1 MSVKHKTMR
10 KNNRH
15 KKTHR
20 KKRVNT
26 QRKHKKSKRKYTQKG
41 GLSMSNILTK
51 FPFGQGI
58 VNIFRV
64 GKTSIQNVG
73 KGLEGKPKVTNPM
86 PTKDQFRR
94 PLDYKFVKPPNIP
107 RIRQKAIASVK
118 AMT

>member
-1 MSVKHKTMR
+1 MSLKHKTMR
-10 KNNRH
+10 KINRH
-15 KKTHR
+15 NKTHKKKRAKTHR
-20 KKRVNT
+20 KN
-26 QRKHKKSKRKYTQKG
+26 KKGKRKYTQKG
-41 GLSMSNILTK
+41 GLSVSNILTK

-64 GKTSIQNVG
+64 GKAGIQNVG
-73 KGLEGKPKVTNPM
+73 KGFAGKPKVTNPM

-107 RIRQKAIASVK
+107 KIRRNAIASVK

>member
-1 MSVKHKTMR
+1 MR

-26 QRKHKKSKRKYTQKG
+26 QRKHKKGKRKYTQKG

-73 KGLEGKPKVTNPM
+73 KGFAGKSKVTNPM
-86 PTKDQFRR
+86 PTKDQFKR

-107 RIRQKAIASVK
+107 RIVRKQLQVLKQ
-118 AMT
+118 